1 MKAGRKEMRKAPCS
15 ERLSP
20 KIFWKAPMIRRITVP
35 GHTEIIGYK
44 AHPTSAIRREIS
56 MVIRSVLMKILFF
69 WVVNDKFVLK
79 PSV

>member
-35 GHTEIIGYK
+35 GHKEEGQ
-44 AHPTSAIRREIS
+44 
-56 MVIRSVLMKILFF
+56 LKIFLVYDF
-69 WVVNDKFVLK
+69 
-79 PSV
+79 ST

>member
-35 GHTEIIGYK
+35 GHKRGTIENVLVYDFYK
-44 AHPTSAIRREIS
+44 
-56 MVIRSVLMKILFF
+56 
-69 WVVNDKFVLK
+69 
-79 PSV
+79 